1 MKYKKVIGLV
11 VAIAC
16 ALASLWF
23 GAWLTGSVYSYEDWQ
38 HFPAAFTSLIL
49 FAVSAGIAFKI
60 FVDGLFE

>member
-16 ALASLWF
+16 ALASVWV
-23 GAWLTGSVYSYEDWQ
+23 GAWLTGSVFRYGDWQ

-49 FAVSAGIAFKI
+49 FAVSAVIAFKI